1 MIEKIL
7 EGKLLSYSET
17 GMEGG
22 YLSIQDKNFI
32 TLNSPKFGV
41 SNDCKVWDKNNTSR
55 FGLTSNAEVL
65 IQNNWW
71 IFPDPILRDKD
82 FEISSLS
89 RGESNGDLNAD
100 ERLSKKYDFKIKYS
114 VERLN
119 EEYGLGNW
127 KIDRQLPN
135 VILKDGT
142 HLHFGDTPKTIPS
155 RPYGIPQ
162 GGKTRVTVKWN
173 DGMVQH
179 KIVSDDLLT
188 EQWDYKGL
196 HMLKSDDYLKILD
209 PITKNI
215 ICEGQMDK
223 IPLKIFSQT
232 MKGHFELI
240 IQNSNYSWEQ
250 YFAVGYYA
258 ELYRTIK

>member
-1 MIEKIL
+1 MRESY
-7 EGKLLSYSET
+7 LLTYSET
-17 GMEGG
+17 GMEGS

-32 TLNSPKFGV
+32 TLNSPTFGID
-41 SNDCKVWDKNNTSR
+41 NNCKVWNKNNTNR

-65 IQNNWW
+65 IQNNWLVL
-71 IFPDPILRDKD
+71 PDLMLRDKD
-82 FEISSLS
+82 FEISSLY
-89 RGESNGDLNAD
+89 RGERNGDLNAD
-100 ERLSKKYDFKIKYS
+100 KRLSQKYDFKIKYS

-119 EEYGLGNW
+119 EEYGMGNW
-127 KIDRQLPN
+127 KIDRQLRN

-142 HLHFGDTPKTIPS
+142 YLHPGDTPKTIPS

-179 KIVSDDLLT
+179 EIVSDDLLI

-196 HMLKSDDYLKILD
+196 HMLKSDDYLKTLD
-209 PITKNI
+209 PITKDI

-232 MKGHFELI
+232 MKGHFEQI
-240 IQNSNYSWEQ
+240 IQNSNCSWEQ
-250 YFAVGYYA
+250 YFTMGYQA